1 MGVLIYY
8 RYLLICCA
16 FLVLSCSFGQAISE
30 LSGVVEIRPQLN
42 AMWRPA
48 ELGDVLNLDASIR
61 SFEGSVSLRFD
72 NDDIIKLAT
81 NSELANQPE
90 GLKLVLGKAYVNAWQ
105 LALTED
111 VRVSGEVRLD
121 QNEFGWR
128 VAVLSGQATVADYVN
143 LKPAQQ
149 LTINSEGE
157 ASFSTFTEQ
166 DPWYRNFNLLG
177 KGDARVIGVQGQA
190 EFSLAENWQ
199 DALIDAVVSV
209 GSSVRTGA
217 DSWLEL
223 RFDDGNVVRLQAD
236 TELLL
241 ARLEDLEDQA
251 DGSQLRQ
258 TVLELRY
265 GKVWVIVDTEEQP
278 FKIETPG
285 LIAGVRGTKFRLDA
299 ASEAEPALIKTFEG
313 LVASTIGFEE
323 TLINQ
328 GQQFDPNVGVESLRL
343 DALDEMNLAQDRLL
357 TAPTLNFPEL
367 SFKTLEGS
375 FALLGETDP
384 ETLITVNGQ
393 TLSSKDGS
401 FSSTIPLL
409 SGFNLVRVTARAGEK
424 GVAAE
429 KTFPVIKESPDLF
442 IDALIR
448 ETSTSFLIEGVASAG
463 SSVTLTGLNSS
474 LDTLATEQNRF
485 EFVLRKRDLAL
496 TEPLELT
503 LSAELNN
510 GMRVS
515 KNLIIKP

>member
-16 FLVLSCSFGQAISE
+16 FFFLSSSFGQVISE
-30 LSGVVEIRPQLN
+30 LSGVVEIRSQLN

-48 ELGDVLNLDASIR
+48 ELGDVLKLDASIR
-61 SFEGSVSLRFD
+61 SFEGSASLRFD
-72 NDDIIKLAT
+72 NDDIIKLAS

-90 GLKLVLGKAYVNAWQ
+90 GLKLISGKAYVNAWQ
-105 LALTED
+105 LALAED
-111 VRVSGEVRLD
+111 VRISGEARLD

-128 VAVLSGQATVADYVN
+128 VAVLSGQATVANYVS

-149 LTINSEGE
+149 LSITPEGE
-157 ASFSTFTEQ
+157 ASFSTFTEK
-166 DPWYRNFNLLG
+166 DPWYRNFSLLG
-177 KGDARVIGVQGQA
+177 NGEARVIGLQGQA
-190 EFSLAENWQ
+190 ELSLGEDWQ
-199 DALIDAVVSV
+199 ASFIDSIISV

-223 RFDDGNVVRLQAD
+223 RFDDGNVVRLQAN

-251 DGSQLRQ
+251 DGSELRQ

-265 GKVWVIVDTEEQP
+265 GKVWVIVNTEEQP

-313 LVASTIGFEE
+313 LVSSTIGFEE
-323 TLINQ
+323 TLVNE
-328 GQQFDPNVGVESLRL
+328 GQQFDPNAGVESLRL

-357 TAPTLNFPEL
+357 NAPTLIFPEL
-367 SFKTLEGS
+367 SFKALEGS
-375 FALLGETDP
+375 FTVIGKTDP

-393 TLSSKDGS
+393 SLSSEDGN
-401 FSSTIPLL
+401 FSSTVPLL
-409 SGFNLVRVTARAGEK
+409 SGFNLVRVTARAGEN

-429 KTFPVIKESPDLF
+429 KTFPIMKESPDLF
-442 IDALIR
+442 VDALIR
-448 ETSTSFLIEGVASAG
+448 ETSTSFLIEGVATAG
-463 SSVTLTGLNSS
+463 SSVNLSGLNLS
-474 LDTLATEQNRF
+474 LNSLANEQNRF
-485 EFVLRKRDLAL
+485 EFVLRKRDLDLSEAL
-496 TEPLELT
+496 NLM
-503 LSAELNN
+503 LSAELSN
-510 GMRVS
+510 GMIVS
-515 KNLIIKP
+515 KALIIKP